1 MGQRVWVRFTTVF
14 AHRGAMYSCIGC
26 ALNKSVMSKGY
37 VYIIG
42 VVNWYI
48 YHYLCLED
56 TKSVLFRQNYY
67 IMTILKQMEVKHMGN
82 VEQTVAGHCRN

>member
-1 MGQRVWVRFTTVF
+1 MNCFKVGQRVWVYFTTVF

-26 ALNKSVMSKGY
+26 ALNKSVMSKRY

-42 VVNWYI
+42 IVNWYI

-56 TKSVLFRQNYY
+56 TKKYPVQTKLLYY
-67 IMTILKQMEVKHMGN
+67 DNFITDGSKAHG
-82 VEQTVAGHCRN
+82 